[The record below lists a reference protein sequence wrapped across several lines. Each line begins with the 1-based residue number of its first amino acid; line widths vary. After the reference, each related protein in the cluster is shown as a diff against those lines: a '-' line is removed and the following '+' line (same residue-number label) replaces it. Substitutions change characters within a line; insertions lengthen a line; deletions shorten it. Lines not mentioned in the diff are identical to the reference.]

1 MGGGGGGGCF
11 KFSGKGD
18 VWLRL
23 AAVKRG
29 LRILLEGI
37 YHSIS
42 ISYYDTMDLNVV

>member
-1 MGGGGGGGCF
+1 MGGGGCF